1 MNERINIE
9 EIKLLHLI
17 HFHGSITKAAELAN
31 MSQSN
36 LSKKLVMIEEQL
48 QVQLFVRTTRS
59 LTITE
64 KGLKFLENTASIP
77 KIIDNAINNLKATS
91 NDSSHHVRLDISTSL
106 STAHLPGFIR
116 KQSLLENTKLKI
128 SHHTQKTIIKNLQ
141 TQQTDIA
148 ILPHTHELDKI
159 ATIHKQIDDSF
170 TLIINKSNLPPSM
183 SHLQQWSKQQSW
195 ILPSSNDI
203 THYQILSWLRQL
215 DINCE
220 PTMEIPN
227 FDMINHLVAL
237 DHGVAIVPKRSISL
251 FYNKK
256 LLKAINLPKPLSR
269 KIDIVSPIQ
278 SSSQNVTTYLD
289 SVLFS

>member
-1 MNERINIE
+1 MKI
-9 EIKLLHLI
+9 
-17 HFHGSITKAAELAN
+17 
-31 MSQSN
+31 
-36 LSKKLVMIEEQL
+36 EQL

-91 NDSSHHVRLDISTSL
+91 NDSSHNVRLDISTSL

-148 ILPHTHELDKI
+148 ILPHTHELDRI